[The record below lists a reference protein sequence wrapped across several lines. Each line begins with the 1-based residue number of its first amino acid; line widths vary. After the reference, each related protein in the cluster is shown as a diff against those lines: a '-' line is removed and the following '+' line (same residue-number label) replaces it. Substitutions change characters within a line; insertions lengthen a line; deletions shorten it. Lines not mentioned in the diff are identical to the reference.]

1 MGSLVVVPSIT
12 GRNSAGRFC
21 RAKFIRECDI
31 PVLVGG
37 LVGWLARARRWR
49 GADTDSVLI
58 AFILPMHG
66 NITDQGEKQ

>member
-21 RAKFIRECDI
+21 RAKFIREGDL
-31 PVLVGG
+31 PV